1 MNRIDRDSIMASSL
15 GEHSDKIFLKGLAF
29 YGHHGVSPHEKALGQ
44 RFIVDITL
52 KCDARPAG
60 LSDDLADAVDYVPAY
75 SIVKEIVEG
84 ESRNLIESVAEEI
97 ATRILSQLNVSAV
110 NVAIKKPEV
119 AIEGSILSYAGL
131 EIYRRR
137 E

>member
-1 MNRIDRDSIMASSL
+1 MGTSP
-15 GEHSDKIFLKGLAF
+15 GEHTDKIFLNGLAF

-52 KCDARPAG
+52 ECDARAAG

-75 SIVKEIVEG
+75 EIVKAVVEG
-84 ESRNLIESVAEEI
+84 ESKDLIESVAEEI
-97 ATRILSQLNVSAV
+97 AGQILDKLDVSAV
-110 NVAIKKPEV
+110 SVTIKKPEV
-119 AIEGSILSYAGL
+119 AIRGSILSYAGL

>member
-1 MNRIDRDSIMASSL
+1 MGDSSNRQT
-15 GEHSDKIFLKGLAF
+15 DKILLKGLAF

-44 RFIVDITL
+44 RFIVDVTME
-52 KCDARPAG
+52 CDARAAG

-75 SIVKEIVEG
+75 EIVKAVMEG
-84 ESRNLIESVAEEI
+84 ESKDLIESVAEDI
-97 ATRILSQLNVSAV
+97 TGQILETLNVSAV
-110 NVAIKKPEV
+110 RVTIKKPEV
-119 AIEGSILSYAGL
+119 AIRGSILSYAGL

>member
-1 MNRIDRDSIMASSL
+1 MGDSTNRQT
-15 GEHSDKIFLKGLAF
+15 DKILLKGLAF

-44 RFIVDITL
+44 RFIVDVTME
-52 KCDARPAG
+52 CDARAAG

-75 SIVKEIVEG
+75 EIVKAVMEG
-84 ESRNLIESVAEEI
+84 ESKDLIESIAEDI
-97 ATRILSQLNVSAV
+97 AGQILETLNVSAV
-110 NVAIKKPEV
+110 RVTIKKPEV
-119 AIEGSILSYAGL
+119 AIRGSILSYAGL

>member
-1 MNRIDRDSIMASSL
+1 MAAC
-15 GEHSDKIFLKGLAF
+15 EQTDKIFLKGLAF

-44 RFIVDITL
+44 RFIVDVTL
-52 KCDARPAG
+52 ECDARPAG

-75 SIVKEIVEG
+75 GIVKAVIEG
-84 ESRNLIESVAEEI
+84 ESRDLIESVAEDI
-97 ATRILSQLNVSAV
+97 AGQILGKLNVSAV
-110 NVAIKKPEV
+110 SVAIKKPEV
-119 AIEGSILSYAGL
+119 AIKGSILQYAGL

>member
-1 MNRIDRDSIMASSL
+1 MGDSSNRQT
-15 GEHSDKIFLKGLAF
+15 DKILLKGLAF

-44 RFIVDITL
+44 RFIVDVTME
-52 KCDARPAG
+52 CDARAAG

-75 SIVKEIVEG
+75 DIVKAVMEG
-84 ESRNLIESVAEEI
+84 ESKDLIESVAEDI
-97 ATRILSQLNVSAV
+97 AGQILETLNVSAV
-110 NVAIKKPEV
+110 RVTIKKPEV
-119 AIEGSILSYAGL
+119 AIRGSILSYAGL

>member
-1 MNRIDRDSIMASSL
+1 MTAA
-15 GEHSDKIFLKGLAF
+15 GEHSDRIFLKGLAF

-52 KCDARPAG
+52 ECDARPAG
-60 LSDDLADAVDYVPAY
+60 LSDDLGDAVDYVPAY
-75 SIVKEIVEG
+75 SIVKEVIEG
-84 ESRNLIESVAEEI
+84 ESRDLIESVAEEI
-97 ATRILSQLNVSAV
+97 AARILSDLNVSAV
-110 NVAIKKPEV
+110 SVAIKKPEV

-131 EIYRRR
+131 EIYRMR

>member
-1 MNRIDRDSIMASSL
+1 MGISS
-15 GEHSDKIFLKGLAF
+15 GEHTDRIMLKGLAF

-44 RFIVDITL
+44 RFIVDVTL
-52 KCDARPAG
+52 ECDARAAG

-75 SIVKEIVEG
+75 EIVKAVVEG
-84 ESRNLIESVAEEI
+84 ESRDLIESVAEDI
-97 ATRILSQLNVSAV
+97 AAQVLEKLNVGAV
-110 NVAIKKPEV
+110 RVTIKKPEV
-119 AIEGSILSYAGL
+119 AIRGSILSYAGL

>member
-1 MNRIDRDSIMASSL
+1 MGNSP
-15 GEHSDKIFLKGLAF
+15 GEHTDKIFLKGLAF

-52 KCDARPAG
+52 ECDARAAG

-75 SIVKEIVEG
+75 EIVKAVIEG
-84 ESRNLIESVAEEI
+84 ESKDLIETVAEEI
-97 ATRILSQLNVSAV
+97 AAHILDELDVSAV
-110 NVAIKKPEV
+110 SVAIKKPEV
-119 AIEGSILSYAGL
+119 AIRGSILSYAGL

>member
-1 MNRIDRDSIMASSL
+1 MGRIKDMAVA
-15 GEHSDKIFLKGLAF
+15 GEQTDKIFLKGLAF

-44 RFIVDITL
+44 RFIVDVTL
-52 KCDARPAG
+52 ECDARPAG

-75 SIVKEIVEG
+75 EIVKAVIEG
-84 ESRNLIESVAEEI
+84 ESRDLIESVAENI
-97 ATRILSQLNVSAV
+97 AGQILGKLNVSAV
-110 NVAIKKPEV
+110 SVAIKKPEV
-119 AIEGSILSYAGL
+119 AIEGSILQYAGL